1 MKVRMKVVLETPDGE
16 KTDSVVADARDI
28 RNYESEFDRSF
39 LSTELSMIQLTQL
52 AYVTLKR
59 TKAFS
64 GSYDVF
70 DSQCVEVEGQDDEPD
85 EPVRPTRRGRTG
97 TS

>member
-1 MKVRMKVVLETPDGE
+1 MRVTMKVILETPDGE
-16 KTDSVVADARDI
+16 KTDTVVADARDI

-39 LSTELSMIQLTQL
+39 LTSELSMTQLTQL

-59 TKAFS
+59 LGRFA

-70 DSQCVEVEGQDDEPD
+70 DSQCTEVEGSDDVEEPA
-85 EPVRPTRRGRTG
+85 RPTRRGRSG
-97 TS
+97 GS